1 MISKSL
7 DILEKFYGYKN
18 FRKGQEEIINTILN
32 NEDVL
37 AIMPTGGGKSIC
49 YQLPGLML
57 DGITIVISPLI
68 SLMKDQVDAI
78 KEMGINGVY
87 INSSLSTVEFNSI
100 IDGIS
105 NNKYKIIYIA
115 PERLDSNEF
124 ITAVTQNN
132 ISQVAIDEAH
142 CVSQWGHDFRSSYR
156 RISNFINKL
165 PMRPIVSAFTATATT
180 EVKEDIIKLLNLKNP
195 KIFITGFDRE
205 NLTINIIKSGT
216 KKNYLINYIENN
228 KEQSGIIYA
237 ATRKEVD
244 SIYDELNNRGYSIG
258 RYHAGLSDEV
268 RKQNQ
273 DDFIHDRVNIIV
285 ATNAFGM
292 GIDKPNI
299 RYVVHYNMPKS
310 IEGYYQEIG
319 RAGRDGEKSECIL
332 LFTPGDVQIQKYLIE
347 MSVENPER
355 KMSQYEKLQQ
365 MVDFVYSNGCLRKY
379 ILNYFGDRKE
389 EECNNCSN
397 CLDKGEVIDKTI
409 DAQKVLSCIYRMKR
423 SFGSTMVVD
432 VLRGSKN
439 RKVIQ
444 FGFDSLSTY
453 GIMKDYSSDDLK
465 TFINTLVAQGYLD
478 LVQGT
483 YPTLKL
489 NSLSMKVLKS
499 EKEVKLKEFKI
510 ERRIKDTNN
519 LFEILKELRLN
530 ISREENLPPYII
542 FGDGTLKEMSI
553 KYPTTKEE
561 MLKISGV
568 GEGKYQ
574 KYGLYFREEIE
585 KYIKENNIDINKI
598 EIIENDVSDLPFEVT
613 SDNELLKRLIN
624 LRNDFAKKEAVP
636 IQKIISKN
644 TLKEISGRYP
654 LTIEELKDI
663 GGIGPKKIGLYGEE
677 IILQVNKYVGENNIK
692 TNWMQ
697 KKRRKLII
705 DGEIRSN
712 EEIALDNL
720 KEGKSLEDISQDI
733 EISIS
738 TILGYVTDY
747 IKETG
752 DISFNL
758 NLKEYYNERDREA
771 IVKSCNKNGYDKV
784 SLIKKQL
791 PDTIKYEAIRSV
803 ILEEY
808 FNVS

>member
-389 EECNNCSN
+389 EKCNNCSN

-598 EIIENDVSDLPFEVT
+598 EIIENDVLDLPFEVT

-677 IILQVNKYVGENNIK
+677 IILQVNKYVEENNIK
-692 TNWMQ
+692 TNWVH

-712 EEIALDNL
+712 EEIALDSL
-720 KEGKSLEDISQDI
+720 KEGKSLEDISEDI